1 MSPGPRTVTLRFR
14 DNSAPPQATLRPDMD
29 PDAVERMLE
38 QAERLGLP
46 RHPDP
51 ATAALLAAVR
61 LRPDVPPALYA
72 ALAAV
77 LSRVYAAA
85 ERRR

>member
-1 MSPGPRTVTLRFR
+1 MNPGPRTVTLRFR
-14 DNSAPPQATLRPDMD
+14 DNSALPQATLRPDMD

-61 LRPDVPPALYA
+61 LRSDVPTALYA

-77 LSRVYAAA
+77 LSRVYAAS
-85 ERRR
+85 ESR